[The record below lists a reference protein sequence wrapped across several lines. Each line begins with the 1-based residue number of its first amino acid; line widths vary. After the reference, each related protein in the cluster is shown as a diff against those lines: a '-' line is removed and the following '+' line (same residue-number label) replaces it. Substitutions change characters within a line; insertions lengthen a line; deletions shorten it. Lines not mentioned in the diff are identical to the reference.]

1 MRPIL
6 TSGFGR
12 ALTLISIATPLLLGY
27 RAEKERLPKPDWVVE
42 YQSGTLAMASGTK
55 LRITIASKGTFS
67 KPANIALWIPLDQ
80 LASVYFEEKERTR
93 SADYEAMPRSGC
105 HYAESRY
112 REMVTQPRN
121 PLTQVIVAVPTIM
134 GPINRTA
141 DKLVSR
147 KPIGLFW
154 KEGTTD
160 QSAILKFNQCEY
172 AAFIGALQA
181 MTGPNWTN
189 LKRAHSHP

>member
-1 MRPIL
+1 MKPIL

-27 RAEKERLPKPDWVVE
+27 PVEKERLPKVDWVVE
-42 YQSGTLAMASGTK
+42 YQSGTLAMRSGSK
-55 LRITIASKGTFS
+55 LRIFIASEGTFS
-67 KPANIALWIPLDQ
+67 KTANINLWIPLDQ
-80 LASVYFEEKERTR
+80 LGSVYFDEKEKNR
-93 SADYEAMPRSGC
+93 SADYEAMSRSGC

-112 REMVTQPRN
+112 REIMTPPRN
-121 PLTQVIVAVPTIM
+121 RLTQVIVAVPTSM
-134 GPINRTA
+134 GLINRTA

-154 KEGTTD
+154 KEGTTN
-160 QSAILKFNQCEY
+160 QSAILRFNQCEY

-189 LKRAHSHP
+189 LKQGR